1 MVARFRF
8 DLSTDPGWSQTMITR
23 DIMSQNF
30 TIDELLRRF
39 RVSCSASQFA
49 GWIDR
54 GSFRSFP
61 DGNGTAKTRR
71 YSVRDGICASLMAQH
86 LSVNCPST
94 ETAAMI
100 ANRAAGEIMKSPAF
114 KILTDPDNAPTTE
127 YLLVIARAD
136 IWVVR
141 VARQEELDFSH
152 AYTSIVINLS
162 QLLRDI
168 AASA

>member
-1 MVARFRF
+1 MTTYDFK
-8 DLSTDPGWSQTMITR
+8 SQT
-23 DIMSQNF
+23 F

-39 RVSCSASQFA
+39 RVPCTARQFA
-49 GWIDR
+49 EWIDR
-54 GSFRSFP
+54 GSFRSTP
-61 DGNGTAKTRR
+61 DGGGTARTRR
-71 YSVRDGICASLMAQH
+71 YSVRDGICASLLAQYV
-86 LSVNCPST
+86 SVICPST

-114 KILTDPDNAPTTE
+114 KILTDPANAPIAE

-141 VARQEELDFSH
+141 IARQEELDFSH

-168 AASA
+168 AASAQVRAS

>member
-1 MVARFRF
+1 MVVRFRF
-8 DLSTDPGWSQTMITR
+8 DLSADPGWSQTMTTR
-23 DIMSQNF
+23 NIMSQTF
-30 TIDELLRRF
+30 TIDELLRHF
-39 RVSCSASQFA
+39 RVACTARQFA
-49 GWIDR
+49 EWIDR

-61 DGNGTAKTRR
+61 GGDGTAKTRR
-71 YSVRDGICASLMAQH
+71 YSVRDGLSASLLVQH
-86 LSVNCPST
+86 VSVICPST
-94 ETAAMI
+94 EAAATI

-114 KILTDPDNAPTTE
+114 KILTDPNNAPIAE

-141 VARQEELDFSH
+141 VVRQEELDFSH

-168 AASA
+168 AESA